1 MKKKVSLKIW
11 MISKIIPALSLVLFY
26 WMGVQMKDHPT
37 YAYLQYII
45 LAGMLLILYIIQK
58 HHDIVDEYAKE
69 ILNKTDAICF
79 KLSYVVFGI
88 VLLPCV
94 LININS
100 ITTGY
105 IIVITL
111 CIIGILRSIIFCFL
125 DSRWF

>member
-1 MKKKVSLKIW
+1 MNRKVSLKIW
-11 MISKIIPALSLVLFY
+11 MISKIIPSLSLVLFY
-26 WMGVQMKDHPT
+26 WMSVEMKNHPT

-45 LAGMLLILYIIQK
+45 LACMLLILYIIGK
-58 HHDIVDEYAKE
+58 HRDIVDEYAKE

-79 KLSYVVFGI
+79 KLSYAFFGI
-88 VLLPCV
+88 ILLPCV
-94 LININS
+94 LINTNS

-111 CIIGILRSIIFCFL
+111 CIIGILRSIIFCLL